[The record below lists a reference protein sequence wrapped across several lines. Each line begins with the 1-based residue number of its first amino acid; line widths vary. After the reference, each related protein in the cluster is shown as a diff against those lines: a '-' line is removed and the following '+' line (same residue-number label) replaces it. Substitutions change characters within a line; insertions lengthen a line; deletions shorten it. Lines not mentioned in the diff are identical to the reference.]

1 MARKKVIDLDTYSA
15 LDAWAISL
23 QEMYRALRRA
33 GFDVDLALA
42 IIVEPMSYPRWIL
55 PNPVEPDRLGDYED
69 EDDDY

>member
-1 MARKKVIDLDTYSA
+1 MARKKVIDLGTYSA

-55 PNPVEPDRLGDYED
+55 PDPVEPDRLGDYED